1 MKIFSF
7 SLAIGSRVR
16 QGSLLN
22 PFKAQIISWLNLLT
36 DTNDAVYNGI
46 SPTNIEIELAV
57 DLINGQII

>member
-1 MKIFSF
+1 MDTKINTKIKC
-7 SLAIGSRVR
+7 LIQLR
-16 QGSLLN
+16 SLLN